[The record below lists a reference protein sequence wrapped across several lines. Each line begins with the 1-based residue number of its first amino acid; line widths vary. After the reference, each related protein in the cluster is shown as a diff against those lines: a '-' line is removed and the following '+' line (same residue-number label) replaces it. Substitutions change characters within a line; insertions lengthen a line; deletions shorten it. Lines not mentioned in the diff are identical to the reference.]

1 MTTLISFACQGY
13 LDPEYYMTQ
22 QLTEKS
28 DVYSFGVVMLELII
42 AKQPLEKGRY
52 IVREVK
58 AALDMTDEQY
68 CGLRGM
74 IDQRILSTNNLVA
87 FKKFMHLA
95 LRCVEEMAADRPT
108 MSEVV
113 KEIESMLQSDGVCTN
128 SDSASS
134 STTEFHAKEAAPRHP
149 YIDSLPA
156 KEVSSNSFEYSGGYS
171 LSAKV
176 EPK

>member
-1 MTTLISFACQGY
+1 
-13 LDPEYYMTQ
+13 MTQ

-42 AKQPLEKGRY
+42 AKPPLEKGWY

-74 IDQRILSTNNLVA
+74 MDQRISSTDSLVA
-87 FKKFMHLA
+87 FTKFVHLA
-95 LRCVEEMAADRPT
+95 IRCVEEMTADRPT

-113 KEIESMLQSDGVCTN
+113 KEIESMLQNDEVYAN
-128 SDSASS
+128 SKSAFS
-134 STTEFHAKEAAPRHP
+134 STTDF
-149 YIDSLPA
+149 
-156 KEVSSNSFEYSGGYS
+156 SFETC
-171 LSAKV
+171 LLR
-176 EPK
+176 

>member
-1 MTTLISFACQGY
+1 
-13 LDPEYYMTQ
+13 MTQ

-58 AALDMTDEQY
+58 VALDMKDEQY

-74 IDQRILSTNNLVA
+74 IDHRILNTNNLVA
-87 FKKFMHLA
+87 FKKFVNLA
-95 LRCVEEMAADRPT
+95 TRCVEEIAADRPT
-108 MSEVV
+108 MSEIV
-113 KEIESMLQSDGVCTN
+113 KEIESMLQSDGVGTN
-128 SDSASS
+128 SNSASS
-134 STTEFHAKEAAPRHP
+134 SATEFHAKGAVPQHP
-149 YIDSLPA
+149 YIDSIPA
-156 KEVSSNSFEYSGGYS
+156 KDVTSSNSFEYSGGYS